1 MERTGS
7 IPAFWFVAMALVCTC
22 LNYYIDPT
30 LVGSRSPL
38 MFATG
43 QSYDISPCLGLYFL
57 VSGKQEFPSTS
68 RELRGRWVGIS
79 EDVGNSLCYI
89 IYNEAKCTIVNWS
102 EVRSTLDPNFRNLRE
117 DPLSFDS
124 GPLSDV
130 RYVPTVPPEPGET
143 TVLTKPGEHGP
154 QFIRDAQSELEKKH

>member
-43 QSYDISPCLGLYFL
+43 QFYDISPFLGFRFNEPVYFL
-57 VSGKQEFPSTS
+57 GSGKQEFP
-68 RELRGRWVGIS
+68 
-79 EDVGNSLCYI
+79 
-89 IYNEAKCTIVNWS
+89 
-102 EVRSTLDPNFRNLRE
+102 
-117 DPLSFDS
+117 
-124 GPLSDV
+124 
-130 RYVPTVPPEPGET
+130 
-143 TVLTKPGEHGP
+143 
-154 QFIRDAQSELEKKH
+154 